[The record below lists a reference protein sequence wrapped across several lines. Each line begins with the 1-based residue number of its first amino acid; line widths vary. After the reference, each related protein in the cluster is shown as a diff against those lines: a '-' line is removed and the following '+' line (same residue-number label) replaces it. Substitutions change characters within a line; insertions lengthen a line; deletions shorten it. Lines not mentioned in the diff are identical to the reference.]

1 MTPIVDRLQLLF
13 TFISMSQAIKCQQY
27 RANLEVDNKVSSQAP
42 SDNLHAVSFA
52 TCSQSCINGCECFS
66 FNSQSMTCRLYM
78 FNSSCDTFNMTVS
91 EAGWRSFTIF
101 EIQPTE
107 TLPLDCNSL
116 YMNGKRKS
124 GVYTIYPW
132 KRTDPNY
139 RPVQVYCDMETE
151 GGGWTAIQRRVNGV
165 ENFNRNWTEYKL
177 GFGSPYVDYWI
188 GNDVIHQ
195 LTNGRNSSLRVTITP
210 MNGGSV
216 SFKMYHQFYVFGE
229 DQNYKLQ
236 LAMPGNGTLDDCL
249 LYYNYGKL
257 TGMQFSTFDV
267 DNDNSAGN
275 CVLDYY
281 GGWWFDSCY
290 YAFLNGQWLSKSW
303 LNPWWTQY
311 QSGTDVNGT
320 SMLIK

>member
-1 MTPIVDRLQLLF
+1 MTHQVHVFLVFIRYNLSIKYFTLNMINNVNTKHILLYTVKQRNKLFLQ
-13 TFISMSQAIKCQQY
+13 
-27 RANLEVDNKVSSQAP
+27 
-42 SDNLHAVSFA
+42 
-52 TCSQSCINGCECFS
+52 
-66 FNSQSMTCRLYM
+66 
-78 FNSSCDTFNMTVS
+78 
-91 EAGWRSFTIF
+91 
-101 EIQPTE
+101 
-107 TLPLDCNSL
+107 
-116 YMNGKRKS
+116 
-124 GVYTIYPW
+124 
-132 KRTDPNY
+132 
-139 RPVQVYCDMETE
+139 
-151 GGGWTAIQRRVNGV
+151 AIQRRVNGV